1 MNGNGTFEKIINA
14 FSRYYDISTENIVG
28 PFCAE
33 AVFKSHGEQYF
44 LVKSAKVADIDSN
57 DFVFFC
63 DCSNYGNCCN
73 PCNRGSASS
82 SCDDGK
88 LNDYSECVENC
99 DRVLHDDCAE
109 PVSVCLSCAKLEEI
123 AAAAWERGLSR
134 VSPYYGHRN
143 SDVTL
148 VLFADRISDKAL
160 KKIKK
165 LNFYKSYAFGLFGWS
180 GFRLLAYEAST
191 GRTVTNRRG
200 ADLKKLVGNL

>member
-14 FSRYYDISTENIVG
+14 FNRYYDISTENIAG

-63 DCSNYGNCCN
+63 DCSNCG
-73 PCNRGSASS
+73 
-82 SCDDGK
+82 SCDDEK
-88 LNDYSECVENC
+88 MNDCNKCYDHNE
-99 DRVLHDDCAE
+99 RVLHDDCVE

-123 AAAAWERGLSR
+123 AAAAWDRGLSR

-148 VLFADRISDKAL
+148 VLFADRISSEAL
-160 KKIKK
+160 KKIKQ
-165 LNFYKSYAFGLFGWS
+165 LNYYKSYAFGLYGWS

-191 GRTVTNRRG
+191 GRAVTNRRG

>member
-14 FSRYYDISTENIVG
+14 FNRYYDISTENIAG

-63 DCSNYGNCCN
+63 DCSDCGSECNSECCSDN
-73 PCNRGSASS
+73 
-82 SCDDGK
+82 DGK
-88 LNDYSECVENC
+88 ING
-99 DRVLHDDCAE
+99 RVLHEQGAE
-109 PVSVCLSCAKLEEI
+109 PVSFCLSCEKLEEI
-123 AAAAWERGLSR
+123 AATAWERGLSK

-148 VLFADRISDKAL
+148 ILFADRISEDAF

-165 LNFYKSYAFGLFGWS
+165 INYYKSYAFGFYGWS

-191 GRTVTNRRG
+191 GRAVTNRRG
-200 ADLKKLVGNL
+200 ADLKNLIGNI

>member
-14 FSRYYDISTENIVG
+14 FNMYYDISTENIAG

-33 AVFKSHGEQYF
+33 AVFKSHSEQYF
-44 LVKSAKVADIDSN
+44 LVRSAKVADIDSN

-63 DCSNYGNCCN
+63 NCN
-73 PCNRGSASS
+73 N
-82 SCDDGK
+82 
-88 LNDYSECVENC
+88 
-99 DRVLHDDCAE
+99 DRVLHEDCAE
-109 PVSVCLSCAKLEEI
+109 PVSVYLSCAKLEEI
-123 AAAAWERGLSR
+123 AAAAWERGLSK

-148 VLFADRISDKAL
+148 VLFADRISDEAL

-165 LNFYKSYAFGLFGWS
+165 LNYYKSYAFGFFGWS

-191 GRTVTNRRG
+191 GRAVTNRRG